1 MVSNSLI
8 HQMLSNILTYPCI
21 GWHADLPL
29 CCLIG
34 WLYGWC
40 VFLWLV
46 VCFSDLQDVVC
57 YSTYKVMS
65 NTLTYLLLTNTL
77 TLCVVS
83 LTYQVMSDTLKLTV
97 HFLTR
102 WSGSRRFAPTRF
114 HQPISEKN
122 TSSFLMLKTENK
134 IILNIHVHVHCTY

>member
-1 MVSNSLI
+1 MV
-8 HQMLSNILTYPCI
+8 
-21 GWHADLPL
+21 GV
-29 CCLIG
+29 G
-34 WLYGWC
+34 
-40 VFLWLV
+40 
-46 VCFSDLQDVVC
+46 FSDLLSVFQTYRMLSVTL
-57 YSTYKVMS
+57 TYKVMS
-65 NTLTYLLLTNTL
+65 NTLTYLLLTN